1 MKRINFKSWRYFTV
15 AMLSLS
21 LLPVSA
27 TASNAE
33 EPRSVVYT
41 MTNATTGNQ
50 VLAFNRLANGTL
62 SRPRAFGTAGL
73 GTGTSLGNQN
83 ALVLDQAN
91 SCLYVANAG
100 SNEITSFAVQPDG
113 LSFVNKI
120 GSGGS
125 RPVSIAVHAYWLYA
139 LNAGG
144 AVGDADNISGFT
156 VDRDCRISPLA
167 NSTRPLSA
175 SNTAPAQVQ
184 FTPDGKVLIVT
195 EKATNKINTYLVSA
209 DGLTAGPNV
218 QASTG
223 ITPFGFAIGKRNQL
237 LVSEANGGIP
247 DGGSVSSYSIKP
259 DGKLETISAAVPTQ
273 ESATCWVVMSND
285 GRFAYVTNTDSES
298 LSTLGINFGGG
309 LSLQNP
315 DGISGKTGPGTTPID
330 LALSNDGLNLYAL
343 DNTLGS
349 IAAFRVNVTTGRL
362 IPIQLLGGLPA
373 GANGLAVR

>member
-1 MKRINFKSWRYFTV
+1 
-15 AMLSLS
+15 
-21 LLPVSA
+21 
-27 TASNAE
+27 
-33 EPRSVVYT
+33 
-41 MTNATTGNQ
+41 
-50 VLAFNRLANGTL
+50 
-62 SRPRAFGTAGL
+62 
-73 GTGTSLGNQN
+73 
-83 ALVLDQAN
+83 
-91 SCLYVANAG
+91 
-100 SNEITSFAVQPDG
+100 
-113 LSFVNKI
+113 
-120 GSGGS
+120 
-125 RPVSIAVHAYWLYA
+125 
-139 LNAGG
+139 
-144 AVGDADNISGFT
+144 
-156 VDRDCRISPLA
+156 
-167 NSTRPLSA
+167 
-175 SNTAPAQVQ
+175 VQ